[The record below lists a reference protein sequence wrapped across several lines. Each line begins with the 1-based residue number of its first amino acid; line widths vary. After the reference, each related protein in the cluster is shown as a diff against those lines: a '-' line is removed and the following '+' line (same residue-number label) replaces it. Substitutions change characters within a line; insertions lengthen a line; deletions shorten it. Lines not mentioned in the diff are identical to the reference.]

1 MKPEEFRQAF
11 STARLAA
18 DREANESKDSM
29 LALVRLSALYGS
41 FDADERILANDI
53 ISEWV
58 LSADETMRYD
68 ALALIDEFKIVTA
81 IPALRA
87 LSRRLLS
94 SAAPGASYEKQKA
107 DRIIASL
114 AVDHDPAAR

>member
-1 MKPEEFRQAF
+1 
-11 STARLAA
+11 
-18 DREANESKDSM
+18 M

-53 ISEWV
+53 ISEWA